1 MKRIAALALFLVGL
15 SAPAH
20 AQNCLAAAAQTFCV
34 PDVATAGLPDAR
46 MSRLN
51 ELDVLIQ
58 RDGAAGVGVVSGAIV
73 TAQGTPDMTVAV
85 SSGTVRIA
93 AADVVVSS
101 GNLTIGAADATN
113 PRWDVVSVNAAGT
126 KAVVGGTAASS
137 PKPPAPASST
147 VVLAFVWV
155 PAAASTIVTADIVP
169 KRMLVSTH
177 VALADLATTATSA
190 TTAGSATTAS
200 TASALAADPAD
211 CSAGQYA
218 VGVTAVGAA
227 TCSAVTD
234 AQLSTSDVV
243 TNDVSI
249 TKHGFAPKAPN
260 DATKYLDGSG
270 AYSVPA
276 SGNMAFP
283 ATVTGG
289 VSGGIPC
296 FTATTTMSAS
306 AALLANAL
314 LQGGGAGVCPT
325 STFFA
330 VTGPATTLKTFTFP
344 DASATVFTSNGL
356 TAGRVP
362 YYNGT
367 TLVDDPDMGFVTDNF
382 FGTKNCSVGVLGAA
396 NTVCLN
402 SNAIISEGPSADSN
416 KLTWGFGN
424 HTGILAPT
432 MTAGAGGLLDWANS
446 GAAFQVNVRSDS
458 AAGYAGFGSQN
469 DQGANSSANFLA
481 YGSANG
487 ATLMGISVNNA
498 TVIYSNGSASTGMMI
513 LSVTARPVVFGAFN
527 IGRYYIEDSAK
538 ALTDATATTI
548 FVATL
553 GNDTDSGGTVSF
565 CVTSGDLTTTRQKT
579 CGEFD
584 WSAVDV
590 TAGAGG
596 ETCTVTL
603 HGTPNTASSSGT
615 LAVTADTTTGTDLCN
630 VRVTADSSL
639 DTASAIRY
647 SVQMHP
653 GASAQVI
660 TPQ

>member
-1 MKRIAALALFLVGL
+1 MGI
-15 SAPAH
+15 
-20 AQNCLAAAAQTFCV
+20 
-34 PDVATAGLPDAR
+34 
-46 MSRLN
+46 
-51 ELDVLIQ
+51 
-58 RDGAAGVGVVSGAIV
+58 
-73 TAQGTPDMTVAV
+73 
-85 SSGTVRIA
+85 
-93 AADVVVSS
+93 
-101 GNLTIGAADATN
+101 
-113 PRWDVVSVNAAGT
+113 
-126 KAVVGGTAASS
+126 
-137 PKPPAPASST
+137 
-147 VVLAFVWV
+147 
-155 PAAASTIVTADIVP
+155 
-169 KRMLVSTH
+169 
-177 VALADLATTATSA
+177 
-190 TTAGSATTAS
+190 
-200 TASALAADPAD
+200 
-211 CSAGQYA
+211 
-218 VGVTAVGAA
+218 TAVGAA

-234 AQLSTSDVV
+234 AQLSTSAVV

-249 TKHGFAPKAPN
+249 AKHGFAPKAPN
-260 DATKYLDGSG
+260 DATKYLDGAG

-276 SGNMAFP
+276 SGNVAFP

-330 VTGPATTLKTFTFP
+330 VTGPTTTLKTFTFP

-356 TAGRVP
+356 TSGRVP

-367 TLVDDPDMGFVTDNF
+367 TLVDDPDMGFATNNF
-382 FGTKNCSVGVLGAA
+382 FATINCSVGVLGAA
-396 NTVCLN
+396 NSVCLN
-402 SNAIISEGPSADSN
+402 SNAIISEGPSADAN
-416 KLTWGFGN
+416 KLTLAFGN
-424 HTGILAPT
+424 HTAAQTITLTAL
-432 MTAGAGGLLDWANS
+432 TAGSDISIPDGVPLLIHTS
-446 GAAFQVNVRSDS
+446 
-458 AAGYAGFGSQN
+458 
-469 DQGANSSANFLA
+469 
-481 YGSANG
+481 
-487 ATLMGISVNNA
+487 
-498 TVIYSNGSASTGMMI
+498 GSASTVVNFTHSGGGGYDQI
-513 LSVTARPVVFGAFN
+513 NLFNDLSSGLSFSSLGSDWGGTVFGISGNNVGMISTAGTSSSGLL
-527 IGRYYIEDSAK
+527 IGTNTADPVIVGALSIQRSYIEDSAK

-548 FVATL
+548 FVVTL

-615 LAVTADTTTGTDLCN
+615 LAVTTDTTTGTDLCN